1 MTSVQQG
8 WACPVEP
15 NDHAPLPALEKDG
28 LIALYNRQTKSFGEF
43 CAYDFLP
50 FYGSFD
56 ECRLAMIEQLVTH
69 LEASRRMSHQ
79 LASAIE
85 HVKLVPTAPFPSDA
99 IRQSDRQE
107 EAVQEEAKAEEVKPK
122 AELKRPRRNAN

>member
-8 WACPVEP
+8 WICPIEP
-15 NDHAPLPALEKDG
+15 NDHAPLPALQKDG
-28 LIALYNRQTKSFGEF
+28 LAAVYDRQAGEF
-43 CAYDFLP
+43 QDFCHYDYLP

-85 HVKLVPTAPFPSDA
+85 HVKMIPTVPFPPDA
-99 IRQSDRQE
+99 IRQE
-107 EAVQEEAKAEEVKPK
+107 EAVQEEAKAEEVKPAK
-122 AELKRPRRNAN
+122 AELKRPRRN